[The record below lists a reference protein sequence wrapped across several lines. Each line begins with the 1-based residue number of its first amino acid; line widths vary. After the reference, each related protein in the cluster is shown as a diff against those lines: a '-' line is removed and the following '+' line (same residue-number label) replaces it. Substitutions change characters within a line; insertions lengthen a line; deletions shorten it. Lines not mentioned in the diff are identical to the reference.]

1 MRVPRNATNSQGAP
15 NCVIDIGANDGV
27 WTSNSYMPIRSF
39 GYHGLLFEMDFH
51 QCAKLYMEWS
61 TVSVFCVGLG
71 NRPGFHKF
79 RQLPIGLENTFD
91 ESKSDQYDAAALT
104 RHTDRVRG
112 SNARARGNVQ
122 MAGGERAP
130 AGTMCQTI
138 LSQAPCRCSS
148 EPIRSPVRDG
158 RAILRSPTR
167 GSFPSWA

>member
-79 RQLPIGLENTFD
+79 RQLPLGLENTFD

-104 RHTDRVRG
+104 RHTACVI
-112 SNARARGNVQ
+112 NASFVCMQVERLGCAAR
-122 MAGGERAP
+122 
-130 AGTMCQTI
+130 I
-138 LSQAPCRCSS
+138 LFCR
-148 EPIRSPVRDG
+148 R
-158 RAILRSPTR
+158 
-167 GSFPSWA
+167 